1 MQQSQS
7 QAMAGIMQARKE
19 ILKECA
25 SEVGFTD
32 AEINQILQG
41 MNEHEYARQNGCTA
55 PAQ

>member
-32 AEINQILQG
+32 NEINEILRG